1 MGTER
6 KKKLHKTK
14 DQKRQTRNEGDGHMK
29 KIEPALCWMPLT
41 ASAVRLLCWRKFRR
55 KACDLPTIP
64 NQGTHTKKTTTFRR
78 SQSTY
83 LLQLKCRRHRGRYGI
98 HVQCPL
104 HEKTFFAPCEIP
116 RTPVGVS
123 KHLVYHV
130 GSSFINEYL
139 KILKPD
145 ENQKSWNAPQRVFGE
160 NGRSSYSHLKLTFR
174 AVALRLNNCL
184 LLELKRC
191 IVAPKLAIEL
201 FPLKFVNIFSAWR
214 CFLEKQRWTCKKQ
227 DLKPL
232 MAGNMAFC
240 FKSWGLIC
248 TDPHLAPSRQSR
260 QNLPNNW
267 ILPPRLWVS
276 LPGLASPY
284 TNVPSRNVQVI
295 WIQET
300 YWAS

>member
-29 KIEPALCWMPLT
+29 KIEPALCWMPLNALT

-64 NQGTHTKKTTTFRR
+64 NQGTHTKKITTFRR

-104 HEKTFFAPCEIP
+104 HEKPFFAPCEIP

-174 AVALRLNNCL
+174 L
-184 LLELKRC
+184 LLCAWIIACSWNQRGALWRQSWLLSCSLWSLSFFFRMKM
-191 IVAPKLAIEL
+191 
-201 FPLKFVNIFSAWR
+201 FSGKTEMNMQKAR
-214 CFLEKQRWTCKKQ
+214 SQASH
-227 DLKPL
+227 
-232 MAGNMAFC
+232 MALC
-240 FKSWGLIC
+240 FKSWGLIF

-276 LPGLASPY
+276 LPGLPSPY
-284 TNVPSRNVQVI
+284 THVPSRTVQVI